1 MQLVR
6 RAHAN
11 SSFRYQYGST
21 EQHIRLLRAL
31 QTVSPNEE
39 DDGATYPK
47 SSGSTSQQIKG
58 VVVVQGTLG
67 SNSPSV
73 PPSVPLNQAA
83 RLASALAEALDW
95 PSEFGAR
102 LQQLGPHYR
111 HLPCRLGHSKALD
124 AAVHCV
130 LTSYTLVS
138 RGQQHMESLELA
150 SYGHAIK
157 ALREELS
164 SSVDAAGQP
173 SRGAGTTTT
182 TTTSSETLCAAL
194 IIAQYEL
201 LKPGRTRFSYVT
213 LAGGVSAIF
222 QAGGPGRVVGS
233 DFEIAIFSSQY
244 PTIITQAL
252 LRGQE
257 CFLASPDWTNVM
269 RRGDPSED
277 PIITDNWVAITQL
290 PGLLRRIRS
299 ITTTTTANSD
309 ECIDTTSPL
318 YPSILRDAYAL
329 RREIV
334 KHNDSITRRLSH
346 PGVYHVCPAVYK
358 WPNPPSSSS
367 TMQRPPEWTPTTKLE
382 TLLPKRIVKQCGM
395 YHAWVITVNVV
406 LSRLLLER
414 PMPAVEG
421 RNEDKT
427 DKNGN
432 AASALTLQT
441 AQSAEYIMSTL
452 DFVSSETKPFGGMY
466 MTYAGPMAYGVLV
479 LSRDR
484 DRDSRPGGSGN
495 GDMNMNKNKT
505 RIWNERQD
513 RQQLLLLDKLNDL
526 FRPFGLRF
534 DHDRMMTVFEAVTG
548 GCAVRSR
555 RGHVFTRRRS
565 ASDSGE
571 GEGEGEGEGL
581 TTESSS
587 EPSPG

>member
-1 MQLVR
+1 MQAATYQR
-6 RAHAN
+6 PD
-11 SSFRYQYGST
+11 SPFRYQYGST

-39 DDGATYPK
+39 DDGA
-47 SSGSTSQQIKG
+47 SSGGASQQIKG

-67 SNSPSV
+67 SSSPSV
-73 PPSVPLNQAA
+73 PPSIPLNQAA

-138 RGQQHMESLELA
+138 RGQQHMESVELA

-164 SSVDAAGQP
+164 LSVDAAGQP

-222 QAGGPGRVVGS
+222 RAGGPGRVVGS

-299 ITTTTTANSD
+299 ITTATTTANSD
-309 ECIDTTSPL
+309 ECIDTASPL

-358 WPNPPSSSS
+358 WPNPPSSS
-367 TMQRPPEWTPTTKLE
+367 TTQRPPEWTPATKPE
-382 TLLPKRIVKQCGM
+382 ALLPKRIVKQCGM
-395 YHAWVITVNVV
+395 YHA
-406 LSRLLLER
+406 
-414 PMPAVEG
+414 
-421 RNEDKT
+421 
-427 DKNGN
+427 
-432 AASALTLQT
+432 
-441 AQSAEYIMSTL
+441 
-452 DFVSSETKPFGGMY
+452 
-466 MTYAGPMAYGVLV
+466 
-479 LSRDR
+479 
-484 DRDSRPGGSGN
+484 
-495 GDMNMNKNKT
+495 
-505 RIWNERQD
+505 
-513 RQQLLLLDKLNDL
+513 
-526 FRPFGLRF
+526 
-534 DHDRMMTVFEAVTG
+534 
-548 GCAVRSR
+548 
-555 RGHVFTRRRS
+555 
-565 ASDSGE
+565 
-571 GEGEGEGEGL
+571 
-581 TTESSS
+581 
-587 EPSPG
+587 

>member
-1 MQLVR
+1 
-6 RAHAN
+6 
-11 SSFRYQYGST
+11 
-21 EQHIRLLRAL
+21 
-31 QTVSPNEE
+31 
-39 DDGATYPK
+39 
-47 SSGSTSQQIKG
+47 
-58 VVVVQGTLG
+58 
-67 SNSPSV
+67 
-73 PPSVPLNQAA
+73 
-83 RLASALAEALDW
+83 
-95 PSEFGAR
+95 
-102 LQQLGPHYR
+102 
-111 HLPCRLGHSKALD
+111 
-124 AAVHCV
+124 
-130 LTSYTLVS
+130 
-138 RGQQHMESLELA
+138 MESVELA

-164 SSVDAAGQP
+164 LSVDASGQP
-173 SRGAGTTTT
+173 SRGAGTTT

-201 LKPGRTRFSYVT
+201 LKPGRTKFSYVT

-222 QAGGPGRVVGS
+222 RAGGPRRVVGS

-269 RRGDPSED
+269 RKGDPSED

-299 ITTTTTANSD
+299 ITTTTASSD

-358 WPNPPSSSS
+358 WPHHPPSSSS
-367 TMQRPPEWTPTTKLE
+367 TTQRPPEWTPATKLE
-382 TLLPKRIVKQCGM
+382 SLLPKRIVKQCGM
-395 YHAWVITVNVV
+395 YHAWVITVNVM
-406 LSRLLLER
+406 LSRLLLKR
-414 PMPAVEG
+414 PLPAVEG

-432 AASALTLQT
+432 AATALTLQT

-466 MTYAGPMAYGVLV
+466 MTYAGPMAYGVL
-479 LSRDR
+479 SRDR
-484 DRDSRPGGSGN
+484 RAGGDRNKNRDGNERVAAADRDW
-495 GDMNMNKNKT
+495 D
-505 RIWNERQD
+505 QD
-513 RQQLLLLDKLNDL
+513 RERQQLLLLDKLNDL

-548 GCAVRSR
+548 GCALRSR

-571 GEGEGEGEGL
+571 GEGDGEGL

>member
-1 MQLVR
+1 
-6 RAHAN
+6 
-11 SSFRYQYGST
+11 
-21 EQHIRLLRAL
+21 
-31 QTVSPNEE
+31 
-39 DDGATYPK
+39 
-47 SSGSTSQQIKG
+47 
-58 VVVVQGTLG
+58 
-67 SNSPSV
+67 
-73 PPSVPLNQAA
+73 
-83 RLASALAEALDW
+83 
-95 PSEFGAR
+95 
-102 LQQLGPHYR
+102 
-111 HLPCRLGHSKALD
+111 
-124 AAVHCV
+124 
-130 LTSYTLVS
+130 
-138 RGQQHMESLELA
+138 MESVELA

-164 SSVDAAGQP
+164 LSVDAAGQP
-173 SRGAGTTTT
+173 SREATA

-201 LKPGRTRFSYVT
+201 LKPGRSNFSYVT

-222 QAGGPGRVVGS
+222 RAGGPGRVVGS

-277 PIITDNWVAITQL
+277 PITTDNWVAITQL

-299 ITTTTTANSD
+299 ITTTTAANS
-309 ECIDTTSPL
+309 ECTNIDTTSPL

-367 TMQRPPEWTPTTKLE
+367 TTQRPPEWTPTTKPE

-406 LSRLLLER
+406 LSRLLSER

-484 DRDSRPGGSGN
+484 DGRPGGN
-495 GDMNMNKNKT
+495 GDMNINKT
-505 RIWNERQD
+505 RIGNERQD

-555 RGHVFTRRRS
+555 RGHIFTRRS
-565 ASDSGE
+565 ASNSDE
-571 GEGEGEGEGL
+571 GEGEGE